1 MSSTGITHHDSEGYF
16 KVFTV
21 RGVDDVCFW
30 RYTICMAI
38 SMSVPVLLV
47 IEDEL
52 PLLEAI
58 VVKARQNGFEVV
70 SGRSVAEG
78 IEMLK
83 SISSVDAV
91 WVDHFLPD
99 QIGLELVKF
108 MRKDKRWKTTPIF
121 LVTNAVE
128 PEIVNQYLKA
138 DVQGYYTKVLMSLQD
153 IVFDIKARLTS
164 TTEQSKV
171 A

>member
-1 MSSTGITHHDSEGYF
+1 
-16 KVFTV
+16 
-21 RGVDDVCFW
+21 
-30 RYTICMAI
+30 
-38 SMSVPVLLV
+38 MSVPVLLV

>member
-99 QIGLELVKF
+99 QIGLE
-108 MRKDKRWKTTPIF
+108 
-121 LVTNAVE
+121 NNYGY
-128 PEIVNQYLKA
+128 NQFA
-138 DVQGYYTKVLMSLQD
+138 C
-153 IVFDIKARLTS
+153 
-164 TTEQSKV
+164 
-171 A
+171 

>member
-1 MSSTGITHHDSEGYF
+1 
-16 KVFTV
+16 
-21 RGVDDVCFW
+21 
-30 RYTICMAI
+30 MAI